1 MGRSNAAGN
10 PPKAGATDSLVR
22 VVLADVG
29 GTNARFALLTGDVL
43 GPVEHLAVRDHARF
57 TDALAVFMARQ
68 TDHATIRGAII
79 AVAGPVEDG
88 HCAFTNS
95 SWVVDAAEL
104 RSRFDFTGVKLIN
117 DFEAIA
123 WALPH
128 LTRDDLR
135 VIGGG
140 APVPDAPMAVLGP
153 GTGLGVAAYVPHKAG
168 GLVLRSE
175 GGHVTL
181 PSSSLRED
189 AIIVALRQRF
199 GHVSAERVLSGQG
212 LENLYRAI
220 ATIDQCPAP
229 ERRAADISKAAV
241 DGVCEL
247 SRAALDQFCAWLGEV
262 AGNVALG
269 HGAQGGVF
277 IAGGIVPHF
286 QDYLVSSTFRS
297 RFEAKGR
304 MSRYVEPI
312 PVSLILHDDPAFV
325 GLRSLALRCDWDASG
340 SGTGV

>member
-1 MGRSNAAGN
+1 MKSMG
-10 PPKAGATDSLVR
+10 SLAR

-29 GTNARFALLTGDVL
+29 GTNARFALLSGDAL
-43 GPVEHLAVRDHARF
+43 GPVAHMAVRDHARF
-57 TDALAVFMARQ
+57 ADALAAFMAGQSDR
-68 TDHATIRGAII
+68 ATIRGAIL
-79 AVAGPVEDG
+79 AVAGPIERQRCVL
-88 HCAFTNS
+88 TNS
-95 SWVVDAAEL
+95 SWIVDAAEL
-104 RSRFDFTGVKLIN
+104 GSRFDFARVDLIN

-128 LTRDDLR
+128 FSRDDVR

-140 APVPDAPMAVLGP
+140 AALPDAPMAVLGP
-153 GTGLGVAAYVPHKAG
+153 GTGLGVAAYVPHQAG

-181 PSSSLRED
+181 PGSSSRED

-212 LENLYRAI
+212 LENLYHAI
-220 ATIDQCPAP
+220 ATVDRRPAP
-229 ERRAADISKAAV
+229 LRSAADISKAAV
-241 DGVCEL
+241 DGSCDL
-247 SRAALDQFCAWLGEV
+247 CGAALDQFCAWLGEV

-286 QDYLVSSTFRS
+286 PDYLAGSAFRS

-304 MSRYVEPI
+304 MSHYVEPI
-312 PVSLILHDDPAFV
+312 PVWLILHDDPAFV
-325 GLRSLALRCDWDASG
+325 GLRSLALRSTRDAG
-340 SGTGV
+340 DPITR